1 MFFLKSPLAC
11 AILFITNNVGE
22 AAYAASMSMNNSR
35 NSIDYLVKRKATGMN
50 LIAKI
55 LLVIFYI
62 VFFAGT
68 IVFCFLKLPIII
80 TVAVGGV
87 IAVLTYIVFS
97 LTWRFVNYEYRY
109 QIYVPSAGMGEVP
122 HTVFQLDKMMS
133 DNKKQMVPH
142 PVYKNEMRNADL
154 IAPYVPEKKAEY
166 AAADVKKTIDFR
178 SAPSITKDV
187 YFLRFKETDG
197 SKTVVIV
204 EAVNKIVDSF
214 KHYAKD
220 VTEVVELS
228 R

>member
-1 MFFLKSPLAC
+1 
-11 AILFITNNVGE
+11 
-22 AAYAASMSMNNSR
+22 MNSSR
-35 NSIDYLVKRKATGMN
+35 NAIDYLVKRKATGLN
-50 LIAKI
+50 LLAKI
-55 LLVIFYI
+55 LLVIFYV
-62 VFFAGT
+62 VFFVGT
-68 IVFCFLKLPIII
+68 IGFCFLKLPIII

-87 IAVLTYIVFS
+87 LGVVTYIIFS
-97 LTWRFVNYEYRY
+97 LTWRLVNYEYRY

-122 HTVFQLDKMMS
+122 HTVFQLDKMMNN
-133 DNKKQMVPH
+133 NKKETVPH
-142 PVYKNEMRNADL
+142 LVYKNEMRNADL
-154 IAPYVPEKKAEY
+154 IAPYVPEKKSEY

-178 SAPSITKDV
+178 SAPSVTKDI

-214 KHYAKD
+214 VHYAKD